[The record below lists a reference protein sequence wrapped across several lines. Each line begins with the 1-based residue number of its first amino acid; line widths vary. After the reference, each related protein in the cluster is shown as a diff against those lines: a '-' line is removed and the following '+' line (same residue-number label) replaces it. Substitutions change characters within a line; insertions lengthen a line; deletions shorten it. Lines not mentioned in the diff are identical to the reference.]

1 MIALTKGSSP
11 VLIGEINMGTKKM
24 NRLTKRI
31 LLEMVVM
38 VSVTV
43 LLVVLIGNT
52 WASYESPESTEPSGS
67 ESNPPEATG
76 ALAGMENFL
85 SANNLTEKDYPSWLL
100 KKFNSNAENAQFLL
114 NYPLRYGVEHEVNL
128 SGTAT
133 DKVPLLVQWDDR
145 WGYRDYAGE
154 IMGTAGAAPTC
165 MSMVAYYLTGEVI
178 YTPAYFADY
187 ARNNGFTLEQ
197 GGTDWTFFSEGAVQ
211 MGFKVTEVPNVKGA
225 VMQYLEAG
233 IPVVVFV
240 GPGAYTAEG
249 HYMVLTGVSGES
261 IVLNDPMSPI
271 NSQLRH
277 NWDTLA
283 ESALKFWAIQNP

>member
-1 MIALTKGSSP
+1 
-11 VLIGEINMGTKKM
+11 MGTKKM

-43 LLVVLIGNT
+43 LLLVLIGNT
-52 WASYESPESTEPSGS
+52 WASYESPESTEPSES
-67 ESNPPEATG
+67 EHNPPEATG

-85 SANNLTEKDYPSWLL
+85 SANNLTEKDYPSWIL

-114 NYPLRYGVEHEVNL
+114 NYPLRYGVDHEVNL

-154 IMGTAGAAPTC
+154 IMGTAGAGPTC
-165 MSMVAYYLTGEVI
+165 MSMVAYYLTGEAT
-178 YTPAYFADY
+178 YTPVYFATY
-187 ARNNGFTLEQ
+187 AQNNGFALEQ
-197 GGTDWTFFSEGAVQ
+197 GGTDWTFFSRGAVQ

-240 GPGAYTAEG
+240 GPGTYTAAG

-261 IVLNDPMSPI
+261 IMLNDPMSPI
-271 NSQLRH
+271 SSQLRH